1 MADWGEVVLRQRVC
15 RGCHAVF
22 WICRHC
28 DRGQQYCRTQCRARA
43 RREQRRR
50 ANRRHQQSP
59 YGREDH
65 RDSQRE
71 YRKRCAQTRVT
82 DPSSAAVSSPNNMP
96 GWDTR
101 STRNAAQ
108 APSTAAASVLSLA
121 LAAWRKHSEEHV
133 APFLCCVLCGRR
145 GRFVDPFPTIP
156 RFRRPG

>member
-1 MADWGEVVLRQRVC
+1 MADLGEVVLRQRTC

-22 WICRHC
+22 WICRYC
-28 DRGQQYCRTQCRARA
+28 DRGQRYCRAQCRARA
-43 RREQRRR
+43 RREQRRQ

-65 RDSQRE
+65 RDRQRE

-82 DPSSAAVSSPNNMP
+82 DQSSAAVSSPGNMP

-101 STRNAAQ
+101 SARSAAQ
-108 APSTAAASVLSLA
+108 APSTAASVLSLT
-121 LAAWRKHSEEHV
+121 LPAWRKHSQQHRV
-133 APFLCCVLCGRR
+133 PFLCCVLCGRR

-156 RFRRPG
+156 RFRRP